1 MNPSLA
7 LELKDGDEA
16 NPAEIVTKALD
27 ELKTSVDAR
36 LKDIETKAA
45 NDSKLADRLDKLEA
59 KANRPGA
66 GIRHDNDNDAKLETK
81 ALNKFLKGGVSSL
94 DDLERKT
101 LNLGTTTAGGYVV
114 SPEYSKTVL
123 EKLRQFSPL
132 RGLASAMSI
141 GTTEVY
147 IPTLESDADGEGW
160 VTETG
165 NRTATEPVFGQ
176 INIKTFENARY
187 VPISQ
192 QLLEDA
198 DIDLLSFVAGHIAKI
213 TGKVE
218 AKSFMIGDGNGKP
231 TGLLHTPGD
240 YDAITTNE
248 FGALGSGTILNAL
261 IAAFYELPGA
271 YAANGSWMMRRETM
285 GVIRAAADVAGNGRL
300 WSDSLANGT
309 PATLLGRPVYESIDL
324 DLLPTVTGTK
334 YPIVFGDMASAY
346 QIVDRVGIALRV
358 DDLTGADNGIVKVR
372 WRRRVGGA
380 PLLNEAAILVKSVK
394 A

>member
-1 MNPSLA
+1 MNPTLNI
-7 LELKDGDEA
+7 ELKDDNGD
-16 NPAEIVTKALD
+16 PAEVVTKALD
-27 ELKTSVDAR
+27 DFKSSVDAR
-36 LKDIETKAA
+36 LKDIETKSAAA
-45 NDSKLADRLDKLEA
+45 NDNSKIVDRLDKLEA

-66 GIRHDNDNDAKLETK
+66 GQRHDNDNDAKLETK

-132 RGLASAMSI
+132 RGLASVMSI
-141 GTTEVY
+141 NTTEVY

-176 INIKTFENARY
+176 LNIKTFENAKY

-240 YDAITTNE
+240 YDFVTTD
-248 FGALGSGTILNAL
+248 GSAALLND
-261 IAAFYELPGA
+261 IIGAFYKLPAA
-271 YAANGSWMMRRETM
+271 YAANGSWIMRRETM
-285 GVIRAAADVAGNGRL
+285 GLIRQYADSSTNGRL

-309 PATLLGRPVYESIDL
+309 PATLLGRPVYESIDM
-324 DLLPTVTGTK
+324 DLLPTATGTK
-334 YPIVFGDMASAY
+334 YPVVFADFASCY

-380 PLLNEAAILVKSVK
+380 PLLNEAAILIKSTK